1 MCTAAYAVILQIRKA
16 DVSKHF
22 PRTAC
27 SIFIQVGWRCQQV
40 IVDKKHEYAIIA
52 CMSKLV
58 TESSIYGSDAIRQHA
73 YQKYVLDAHRR
84 KEKLISIN
92 VGDVHREMG
101 LSNRVP
107 LVCAALG
114 SKKFLSEHGLRIVSK
129 TGPPSGQ
136 STTVTFL
143 YEVVQSKLDKR
154 SDDEIWQALRGI
166 GKDVY
171 ASFGGG
177 EAYLQQERA
186 DFYAPGN
193 DPLDRK
199 VDRKA

>member
-1 MCTAAYAVILQIRKA
+1 MH
-16 DVSKHF
+16 D
-22 PRTAC
+22 
-27 SIFIQVGWRCQQV
+27 
-40 IVDKKHEYAIIA
+40 YAIIA
-52 CMSKLV
+52 CMSKLNL
-58 TESSIYGSDAIRQHA
+58 ESAPSGSDAIRRHA
-73 YQKYVLDAHRR
+73 YEKYVLQARRR

-92 VGDVHREMG
+92 VGDVHRELG

-143 YEVVQSKLDKR
+143 YELVHSPPEKH
-154 SDDEIWQALRGI
+154 SADEMWESLRGI

-177 EAYLQQERA
+177 EAYLRQERA
-186 DFYAPGN
+186 NFYAPGK
-193 DPLDRK
+193 DPLKRK
-199 VDRKA
+199 P

>member
-1 MCTAAYAVILQIRKA
+1 
-16 DVSKHF
+16 
-22 PRTAC
+22 
-27 SIFIQVGWRCQQV
+27 
-40 IVDKKHEYAIIA
+40 
-52 CMSKLV
+52 MSKLNI
-58 TESSIYGSDAIRQHA
+58 EPSASGSDAIRRHA
-73 YQKYVLDAHRR
+73 YEKYVLQARRR

-92 VGDVHREMG
+92 VGEVHRELG

-143 YEVVQSKLDKR
+143 YEVVQSKPEKR
-154 SDDEIWQALRGI
+154 SDDEMWKSLRGI

-171 ASFGGG
+171 ASYGGG
-177 EAYLQQERA
+177 EEYLRQERA
-186 DFYAPGN
+186 NFYAPGQ
-193 DPLDRK
+193 DPLKRK
-199 VDRKA
+199 P